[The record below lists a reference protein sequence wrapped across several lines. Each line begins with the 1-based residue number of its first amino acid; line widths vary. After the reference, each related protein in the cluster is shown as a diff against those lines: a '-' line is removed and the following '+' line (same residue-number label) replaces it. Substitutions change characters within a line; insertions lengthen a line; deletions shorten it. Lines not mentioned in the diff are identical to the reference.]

1 MLLVKKK
8 FAVSYRHFA
17 KASEEETEEE
27 CFYLYGLVNT
37 KTKYPPQGRWRA
49 VDIYLDASHLD
60 IISTTI
66 HLPFFIYLQWIALF
80 TLWKP
85 GFCDSF

>member
-37 KTKYPPQGRWRA
+37 KTKYPPQGR
-49 VDIYLDASHLD
+49 
-60 IISTTI
+60 
-66 HLPFFIYLQWIALF
+66 
-80 TLWKP
+80 
-85 GFCDSF
+85 